1 MIKILHSADWH
12 LDAPLRSL
20 PEEQAQWLRRL
31 QLQLPRRI
39 SGLCRSEGCDLM
51 LLSGDLFDGQPSRE
65 SLDAVKRA
73 LEEAEVPVFIAPG
86 NHDCFWENSP
96 WVRENWPENVYI
108 FRNNTMESQVVES
121 LSCRVYG
128 GAFTGPESR
137 GLLQG
142 FQAEGRERYAVAVLH
157 GDATSPDS
165 PYCPVTALQIR
176 ESGLDYLA
184 LGHIHSADSFTA
196 GATLAAWPGCP
207 MGRGFDETGTKGV
220 LIVTLEDR
228 AQVRFH
234 PISGPRFYDW
244 EVPAGLDPL
253 TALLA
258 RLPAQGSRD
267 FFRITLTGEAEPP
280 DLEELKAKLA
290 QFPNLI
296 LRDETMA
303 AIDLWASADEDSLEG
318 AFFRILRDA
327 REGQDEE
334 TVRTLELAAKIGR
347 QILLGQEVELP

>member
-20 PEEQAQWLRRL
+20 PQEQADWLRRL

-39 SGLCRSEGCDLM
+39 SQLCRSEGCDLM
-51 LLSGDLFDGQPSRE
+51 LLAGDLFDGPCSAE
-65 SLDAVKRA
+65 TLEAVKRA
-73 LEEAEVPVFIAPG
+73 LAEAEVPVFIAPG
-86 NHDCFWENSP
+86 NHDYQWEKSP
-96 WVRENWPENVYI
+96 WMKGPWPENVYI
-108 FRNNTMESQVVES
+108 FQNNTIESRVLER

-128 GAFTGPESR
+128 GGFTGPESE
-137 GLLQG
+137 GMLQG
-142 FQAEGRERYAVAVLH
+142 FRAEGTERYAVAVLH
-157 GDATSPDS
+157 GDPSSADS
-165 PYCPVTALQIR
+165 PYCPVTALQVR

-207 MGRGFDETGTKGV
+207 LGRGYDETGNKGV
-220 LIVTLEDR
+220 LIVTLDDTVQ
-228 AQVRFH
+228 ARFH

-280 DLEELKAKLA
+280 DLEMLHRSLS
-290 QFPNLI
+290 QFPNLT
-296 LRDETMA
+296 LRDETRA
-303 AIDLWASADEDSLEG
+303 AMDLWASADEDTLEG

-334 TVRTLELAAKIGR
+334 TVRTLELGAKIAR
-347 QILLGQEVELP
+347 QILLGMEVELP